1 MTNEDIENY
10 NEEKIENI
18 QDFVDFWAR
27 HYGIEYSW
35 RKDDGDEYLVVWID
49 FKALKSFTK
58 LFSTDTIDECDTDF
72 QCIFRHDCIVFP
84 HFEYILDHCDI
95 EEEDIKKIFPI

>member
-1 MTNEDIENY
+1 
-10 NEEKIENI
+10 
-18 QDFVDFWAR
+18 
-27 HYGIEYSW
+27 
-35 RKDDGDEYLVVWID
+35 VWID
-49 FKALKSFTK
+49 FKALKSFAK
-58 LFSTDTIDECDTDF
+58 LFSRDTIDECETDF